1 MEVGCTGGS
10 FDVGGSAV
18 GLAAAACIGVGSSY
32 SDRLVVVACV
42 GGVVR
47 GDGDGSVGGVVAF
60 GVDGAVAAGVGVGLV
75 VGVVV
80 VGIVAGVPAL
90 SNAH

>member
-18 GLAAAACIGVGSSY
+18 GLAAAACIGVGNSY
-32 SDRLVVVACV
+32 SDRFVVVACV

-47 GDGDGSVGGVVAF
+47 GDGDGSVGGAVAF
-60 GVDGAVAAGVGVGLV
+60 GVDGAVAAGVGVELA
-75 VGVVV
+75 V

-90 SNAH
+90 SKAH

>member
-10 FDVGGSAV
+10 FDVGDSAV
-18 GLAAAACIGVGSSY
+18 GLAAAVGNSH
-32 SDRLVVVACV
+32 SDRFVVVACV

-60 GVDGAVAAGVGVGLV
+60 GVDGAVAAGVGVELV